1 MSENATGIQ
10 PSSPSFLRTIMI
22 ISTFGGLL
30 FGYDTGVINGALPY
44 MSAPDQLNL
53 TPLTEGLVVSSLLL
67 GAALGSIVGGVLSDK
82 HGRRKNIIH
91 LALLFFL
98 AAVGCSLA
106 PNVEIMVICRF
117 LLGLAVGGASV
128 TVPTY
133 LAEMSLMENRGRMVT
148 QNELMIVTGQFLAF
162 IVNAIFGV
170 MLGNAGYVWRYMLIV
185 AALPA
190 VVLYFGMLRMPE
202 SPRWLISQGKIA
214 EALQVLKRARQTE
227 EKAIAEFNEIQDTVE
242 AEAQMGKATWKDLNL
257 PWVRRLLIVGIG
269 VAVASQCT
277 GINTIMY
284 YGTEILKDAGFS
296 TTAALIGN
304 TVNGLASVVATSIG
318 IWLVEKV
325 RRRQML
331 LTGLTGT
338 TLALFLIA
346 MSSMLMQGSPVLP
359 YIVVGLTVMFLAFM
373 QGAIGPIL
381 WLLLAEI
388 FPLRLRG
395 LGMGVCVLFV
405 WITNFIIGFFFPAL
419 LSSFGLYIT
428 FFIFVGI
435 GICSLIF
442 VKLYVPETKG
452 RTLEELE
459 NQFRNYYK
467 KGVVENTGLG
477 K

>member
-1 MSENATGIQ
+1 MSVNTTEIQ
-10 PSSPSFLRTIMI
+10 PPSQSFLRTIMI

-67 GAALGSIVGGVLSDK
+67 GAALGSIVGGVLADK
-82 HGRRKNIIH
+82 HGRRRNIIH
-91 LALLFFL
+91 LALMFFL
-98 AAVGCSLA
+98 AAIGCTLA

-148 QNELMIVTGQFLAF
+148 QNELMIVSGQFLAF
-162 IVNAIFGV
+162 VVNAIFGV
-170 MLGNAGYVWRYMLIV
+170 MLGDAGHVWRYMLVV

-202 SPRWLISQGKIA
+202 SPRWLISKGKIS
-214 EALQVLKRARQTE
+214 EALQVLRRVRQSE
-227 EKAIAEFNEIQDTVE
+227 EKAIAEFNEIQDNVE

-257 PWVRRLLIVGIG
+257 PWVRRLLVVGIG
-269 VAVASQCT
+269 VAIASQCT

-284 YGTEILKDAGFS
+284 YGTQILKDAGFS
-296 TTAALIGN
+296 TKAALIGN
-304 TVNGLASVVATSIG
+304 TVNGLASVVSTSIG
-318 IWLVEKV
+318 IWLIGKV

-331 LTGLTGT
+331 LTGLAGT

-346 MSSMLMQGSPVLP
+346 MASMLMQGSPLLP

-419 LSSFGLYIT
+419 LSNFGLYIT
-428 FFIFVGI
+428 FFIFVAI
-435 GICSLIF
+435 GIISLIF
-442 VKLYVPETKG
+442 VKMYVPETTG

-459 NQFRNYYK
+459 SDFRNYYK
-467 KGVVENTGLG
+467 NDVSV
-477 K
+477 

>member
-1 MSENATGIQ
+1 MSANVTRTQ
-10 PSSPSFLRTIMI
+10 PSSQSFLRTIMI

-53 TPLTEGLVVSSLLL
+53 TPLTEGVVVSSLLL
-67 GAALGSIVGGVLSDK
+67 GAALGSLVGGVMSDK
-82 HGRRKNIIH
+82 YGRRKNIIY

-106 PNVEIMVICRF
+106 PNVGIMVVCRF

-133 LAEMSLMENRGRMVT
+133 LAEMSLLENRGRMVT

-162 IVNAIFGV
+162 VVNAILGV
-170 MLGNAGYVWRYMLIV
+170 TLGNAGHVWRYMLVV

-190 VVLYFGMLRMPE
+190 IVLYFGMLRMPE
-202 SPRWLISQGKIA
+202 SPRWLISHGKIS

-227 EKAIAEFNEIQDTVE
+227 EKAIAELNEIQDTVE

-257 PWVRRLLIVGIG
+257 PWVRRLLFVGIG
-269 VAVASQCT
+269 VAITSQCT
-277 GINTIMY
+277 GVNTIMY
-284 YGTEILKDAGFS
+284 YGTQILKDAGFS

-304 TVNGLASVVATSIG
+304 TVNGLASVISTSIG
-318 IWLVEKV
+318 IWLIEKV
-325 RRRQML
+325 GRRQML
-331 LTGLTGT
+331 LTGLSGT

-346 MSSMLMQGSPVLP
+346 LSSLLLQGSPVLP
-359 YIVVGLTVMFLAFM
+359 YVVVGLTVMFLAFM
-373 QGAIGPIL
+373 QGAVGPIL

-395 LGMGVCVLFV
+395 LGMGACVLFV
-405 WITNFIIGFFFPAL
+405 WITNFVIGFFFPTL
-419 LSSFGLYIT
+419 LSYLGLYNT

-452 RTLEELE
+452 HTLEELE
-459 NQFRNYYK
+459 RLFRNYNK
-467 KGVVENTGLG
+467 EDAAGTAGLS

>member
-1 MSENATGIQ
+1 MSVNAAGQ
-10 PSSPSFLRTIMI
+10 PSSQSFLRTIMI

-44 MSAPDQLNL
+44 MSAPDQLSL

-98 AAVGCSLA
+98 AAVGCTLA

-162 IVNAIFGV
+162 VVNAIFGV
-170 MLGNAGYVWRYMLIV
+170 MLGDAGHVWRYMLIV

-190 VVLYFGMLRMPE
+190 VVLYFGMLKMPE
-202 SPRWLISQGKIA
+202 SPRWLISQGRIS
-214 EALQVLKRARQTE
+214 EALQVLRRARQTE

-284 YGTEILKDAGFS
+284 YGTQILKDAGFS

-304 TVNGLASVVATSIG
+304 TVNGLASVVSTSIG
-318 IWLVEKV
+318 IYLVEKV

-331 LTGLTGT
+331 LTGLAGT

-346 MSSMLMQGSPVLP
+346 MSSMLLQGSPVLP

-419 LSSFGLYIT
+419 LSNFGLYIT

-459 NQFRNYYK
+459 RQFRGYSEED
-467 KGVVENTGLG
+467 VVEDTGLS

>member
-1 MSENATGIQ
+1 MSANTIKTQ
-10 PSSPSFLRTIMI
+10 QSSQSFLRTIMI

-67 GAALGSIVGGVLSDK
+67 GAAIGSLVGGVLSDK
-82 HGRRKNIIH
+82 QGRRKNIIQ
-91 LALLFFL
+91 LALLFFI
-98 AAVGCSLA
+98 AALGCTLA
-106 PNVEIMVICRF
+106 PNVEVMVACRF

-133 LAEMSLMENRGRMVT
+133 LAEISLMENRGRMVT

-162 IVNAIFGV
+162 VCNAIFGIV
-170 MLGNAGYVWRYMLIV
+170 FGSTGHVWRYMLLV

-190 VVLYFGMLRMPE
+190 VLLFFGMLRMPE
-202 SPRWLISQGKIA
+202 SPRWLISKGKLN
-214 EALQVLKRARQTE
+214 EALDVLRKVRSTE
-227 EKAIAEFNEIQDTVE
+227 EKAMAEFNEIQENVKEE
-242 AEAQMGKATWKDLNL
+242 ATMDKTTWKDLNL
-257 PWVRRLLIVGIG
+257 PWVRRILVVGIG
-269 VAVASQCT
+269 VAIASQCT
-277 GINTIMY
+277 GVNTIMY

-296 TTAALIGN
+296 TQAALIGN
-304 TVNGLASVVATSIG
+304 TINGLTSVISTSVG
-318 IWLVEKV
+318 IWLIAKV
-325 RRRQML
+325 KRRKML

-346 MSSMLMQGSPVLP
+346 MSSMLLQGSPLLP

-388 FPLRLRG
+388 FPLNLRG
-395 LGMGVCVLFV
+395 LGMGISVLFV
-405 WITNFIIGFFFPAL
+405 WITNFIIGFSFPIL
-419 LSSFGLYIT
+419 LSSFGLYNT
-428 FFIFVGI
+428 FFAFVVMGI
-435 GICSLIF
+435 ISIIF
-442 VKLYVPETKG
+442 VKIYVPETQG

-459 NQFRNYYK
+459 HYFRYEYRNE
-467 KGVVENTGLG
+467 GSR
-477 K
+477 